1 MASRGPSTNST
12 RTSCRRPLLRTRPL
26 PPSPPP
32 SPHRGTIVST
42 TNHFPSA
49 TVSVTELQEVLGD
62 YQHIKQQLARLRKQV
77 FMTELKGL
85 AEISALVSEN
95 GEEGFKS
102 KRRPQHGVN
111 LVAKTQM
118 KVGKEAEEAM
128 VWMLK
133 AEVEEMNQ
141 SLKQREEEHEE
152 EKTHLQAYC
161 IELEDHV
168 ATAMEQAELAQ
179 AQAQAAQEELEHD
192 RENSRQE
199 IFRLQ
204 EQIEEL
210 AEALK
215 THERLTMAHNT
226 EITKL
231 RKGLLEE
238 EAEKEEYK
246 KRLENTKGLD
256 EEMGRLRKAL
266 IQTEERVAGMEE
278 GAKHAKEKE
287 MERRRVIREQRKVIE
302 NELMLEMERV
312 EQDMAAAAVR
322 NGGGSEAATGIS
334 I

>member
-1 MASRGPSTNST
+1 MHAHAHHQCHFIVMASRGPSTNST

-179 AQAQAAQEELEHD
+179 VVFLIALSFLLWLNTRSHFLSPTLLSSLPLVVGTSTGSARRAGTRSRKLPSRNFPPSRTD
-192 RENSRQE
+192 RGTSR
-199 IFRLQ
+199 
-204 EQIEEL
+204 
-210 AEALK
+210 
-215 THERLTMAHNT
+215 
-226 EITKL
+226 
-231 RKGLLEE
+231 
-238 EAEKEEYK
+238 
-246 KRLENTKGLD
+246 
-256 EEMGRLRKAL
+256 
-266 IQTEERVAGMEE
+266 
-278 GAKHAKEKE
+278 
-287 MERRRVIREQRKVIE
+287 
-302 NELMLEMERV
+302 
-312 EQDMAAAAVR
+312 
-322 NGGGSEAATGIS
+322 SP
-334 I
+334 